1 MKKQVLSFLAI
12 LLISFAACG
21 CTNTTQS
28 STPDAPKAEET
39 KKENPIITASPQF
52 ADTLSGILNSG
63 FKIYNKNKVY
73 YTQSADWQKV
83 YFVGSVIV
91 KDGQYYNAVWA
102 TNDIT
107 FIGAGVVYSMN
118 DHAIYTSGM
127 GDGRTNA
134 EPISESDDGYSR
146 INQKL
151 LDEMMQAIN

>member
-73 YTQSADWQKV
+73 YTQSADWQIASTLGPK
-83 YFVGSVIV
+83 
-91 KDGQYYNAVWA
+91 
-102 TNDIT
+102 
-107 FIGAGVVYSMN
+107 
-118 DHAIYTSGM
+118 
-127 GDGRTNA
+127 
-134 EPISESDDGYSR
+134 
-146 INQKL
+146 KL
-151 LDEMMQAIN
+151 LSPSLRNAFTASKSGF